1 MPKHCS
7 TNEKQRRNLDMK
19 SFFRPVLCVLLATLG
34 SSALA
39 QQSELVREL
48 EVGALF
54 TSGNTDEHSLNF
66 AGNISR
72 TQNNWEYRFTLDGI
86 YASSDDETKGQ
97 RFYGVGSANYEF
109 SEDSFFLARVSHED
123 DRFSGFD
130 SQSDFTLSYGRGFLQ
145 ARNDMDLVFNTGIGI
160 RWSRLDGSDFDE
172 PILRLAG
179 EYEWTLSNSATFSQ
193 ELAIEYGTDSNI
205 YRSDTGITTQV
216 LENLSLR
223 FSLRLKHQTEVPA
236 GRDETDTETAVTF
249 VMNF

>member
-1 MPKHCS
+1 MNS
-7 TNEKQRRNLDMK
+7 IG
-19 SFFRPVLCVLLATLG
+19 RPVLCLLLASLAT
-34 SSALA
+34 SALA
-39 QQSELVREL
+39 QQQSGIVREA

-54 TSGNTDEHSLNF
+54 TSGNTDEQSLNF
-66 AGNISR
+66 AGNIEISENR
-72 TQNNWEYRFTLDGI
+72 WVYGFTIDGI
-86 YASSDDETKGQ
+86 YAASDDETKGQ
-97 RFYGVGSANYEF
+97 RFYGVASANYEF
-109 SEDSFFLARVSHED
+109 SEDSYFVARASHED

-145 ARNDMDLVFNTGIGI
+145 SRSDMDLAFDAGLGI

-172 PILRLAG
+172 PILRLAS
-179 EYEWTLSNSATFSQ
+179 EYEWVLSNSATFSQ
-193 ELAIEYGTDSNI
+193 DLAIEYGTDSNI
-205 YRSDTGITTQV
+205 YRSDTGITTQI